1 MMEDVESVRD
11 GSSKPPS
18 GSCLDLAKP
27 LNAISPAPDG
37 DRIVAAGRDVLKIY
51 DVRPHDTNQVFTEV
65 ESLRPTEKKLNLSYS
80 AVDVQWHPTES
91 NKIATAATNGAVV
104 IWNVLHRDGR
114 TQKRERVIVEHT
126 RTVNRLSWHPGN
138 AYNLLSGSQD
148 GTMKLWDIRD
158 PNAKAI
164 TFDAKSTSVRDVQ
177 FNPFYSN
184 YFGAAFDNGT
194 VQVWDIRKPNAF
206 ERRFTAHEGLVMTIC
221 WHPEEKSIIASGG
234 RDRLIKIWD
243 LNPRASN
250 PKHTIQTIASVG
262 RLQWQPNFPTR
273 IASTASLVDCQIHV
287 WDSNKPFIPLSSVV
301 GHRDVVTGFIWHKTV
316 PDCIIACSKDGTLR
330 CHNLKEAYRPYKHIR
345 TVGLSWNV
353 RNELA
358 NLHDFVDRDNPTAEP
373 GVSAPAKQVSI
384 FSRSSA
390 GAGAKTAKDS
400 PNVNKERKSPVMHP
414 KVPGVVKIQTPMQM
428 HNAALFD
435 HYSFQHLAHNYRYKG
450 TFTEVCEHNAKEAR
464 SVKQFQIAQS
474 WMVLKTLYA
483 DIDSESSTPARA
495 SSTRASNGS
504 VELES
509 GMGRE
514 GDAERLSFTPKGS
527 FIGKPHL
534 NNSNSTETLPV
545 VESMDD
551 YLLPQELAKDVGRRA
566 VSQEPSLPVK
576 RSFGLTDSDTSI
588 PLPLH
593 PSLPGSGL
601 ANGGTTEGPGNIALR
616 KSTGTAT
623 TLRHSNMITM
633 GKGEGGIMDIH
644 SITAA
649 PFPSDPPLPPAS
661 PALRRGHGDDDDG
674 FDDEAEGSDDESEGY
689 DGDVFSRVESA
700 SHINGVKEA
709 DFVEMAAQVMGA
721 NGGFGGGIARWC
733 YESVVREMLE
743 FYGNQGD
750 VQTCV
755 TMALALQGH
764 LPLDKKTTTQWFLSY
779 IELLHRLQLWSA
791 ANEIIR
797 ICPIDDIRAINQK
810 STTVH
815 TNCPG
820 CGRPLYKVGWACE
833 HCNKPTNTCSVCH
846 QIVKGIYV
854 WCQGCGHGGHIQH
867 MYEWFE
873 KKKQAVCPAACA
885 HLCTARDFVTMP
897 LMG

>member
-1 MMEDVESVRD
+1 MATESLRQD
-11 GSSKPPS
+11 ET
-18 GSCLDLAKP
+18 
-27 LNAISPAPDG
+27 
-37 DRIVAAGRDVLKIY
+37 IY

-373 GVSAPAKQVSI
+373 GVSAPAKQVSSI

-483 DIDSESSTPARA
+483 DIDSESSTPARG
-495 SSTRASNGS
+495 NMIGD
-504 VELES
+504 VE
-509 GMGRE
+509 RQ
-514 GDAERLSFTPKGS
+514 SFTPKGS

-709 DFVEMAAQVMGA
+709 DFVEASILFPPLPLAVERLLIMAAQVMGA

-764 LPLDKKTTTQWFLSY
+764 LPLDKKTTTQ
-779 IELLHRLQLWSA
+779 
-791 ANEIIR
+791 
-797 ICPIDDIRAINQK
+797 
-810 STTVH
+810 
-815 TNCPG
+815 
-820 CGRPLYKVGWACE
+820 
-833 HCNKPTNTCSVCH
+833 CH